1 MIKNIRK
8 WYKIPNEQPAFGC
21 QPAFGSHSQSLTNK
35 LFSSFF
41 FVRLTW
47 ASCMCAWWKRYFF
60 IIFQCL
66 SLFLTMQTHAQACIR
81 WSKYTTYFL
90 PLFVLCC
97 GSPFYLTLELF
108 TYLNLSR
115 IWYVRNQLRN
125 IVTCRKNNVRF
136 FCQFFVRQR
145 PLDESI
151 FESNHF
157 YRFVFTQPLVQLNL
171 TLKRKVLSV

>member
-21 QPAFGSHSQSLTNK
+21 QPAFGSHSQSLTNE

-41 FVRLTW
+41 LMRLTW

-81 WSKYTTYFL
+81 WSKYTTHFSSGPCCQFL
-90 PLFVLCC
+90 YWHSIGVSI
-97 GSPFYLTLELF
+97 GS
-108 TYLNLSR
+108 SSGG
-115 IWYVRNQLRN
+115 
-125 IVTCRKNNVRF
+125 IVKASMPRKNYSLPVTSF
-136 FCQFFVRQR
+136 LFGHCSHLQGSLTWHLKGLF
-145 PLDESI
+145 
-151 FESNHF
+151 
-157 YRFVFTQPLVQLNL
+157 NL
-171 TLKRKVLSV
+171 LKLTFGSTCVYLFDMACW